1 MPTEIIMPQLGESMS
16 EGTVSK
22 WLVAERD
29 IVEQFDPILEVTTDK
44 IDTEITAAA
53 SGSVLSLLVTE
64 GTTVQVG
71 TILGWIGVS
80 GERLPEV
87 VESKTA
93 SQGTVPLVSTSQV
106 ATSKDAAYKALQFV
120 SPVVSRIAT
129 ENNVDLSMI
138 KGTGRGGRVT
148 KQDVLKYI
156 AQREVDPSQPVQR
169 TSSESDRIQLD
180 EKQYDYESQITAKAR
195 GVKMTRMRQAIAEHM
210 VRSKN
215 ASAHVTT
222 VFEVDMTRVVAHR
235 EAHKSES
242 ARKDVNLT
250 FTAYFVMA
258 SAAALKDHPTV
269 NSSLLEDTILL
280 KEQIN
285 VGVAVSLGQEGL
297 LVPVI
302 RDAGDKGLLVI
313 AAELNYLAS
322 RARQRELK
330 LDEVR
335 EGTFTITN
343 HGTSGSLMATPI
355 INQPQCAIL
364 GVGAIQ
370 KRVMVFDD
378 DVAIRPMVYLTLS
391 FDHRIID
398 GYVAD
403 EFLAKVKEVLE
414 HWE

>member
-1 MPTEIIMPQLGESMS
+1 M
-16 EGTVSK
+16 
-22 WLVAERD
+22 
-29 IVEQFDPILEVTTDK
+29 
-44 IDTEITAAA
+44 
-53 SGSVLSLLVTE
+53 
-64 GTTVQVG
+64 
-71 TILGWIGVS
+71 
-80 GERLPEV
+80 
-87 VESKTA
+87 
-93 SQGTVPLVSTSQV
+93 
-106 ATSKDAAYKALQFV
+106 
-120 SPVVSRIAT
+120 
-129 ENNVDLSMI
+129 
-138 KGTGRGGRVT
+138 
-148 KQDVLKYI
+148 
-156 AQREVDPSQPVQR
+156 
-169 TSSESDRIQLD
+169 
-180 EKQYDYESQITAKAR
+180 
-195 GVKMTRMRQAIAEHM
+195 
-210 VRSKN
+210 
-215 ASAHVTT
+215 
-222 VFEVDMTRVVAHR
+222 VAHR

-313 AAELNYLAS
+313 AAELNDLAS

-370 KRVMVFDD
+370 KRVMVFDN